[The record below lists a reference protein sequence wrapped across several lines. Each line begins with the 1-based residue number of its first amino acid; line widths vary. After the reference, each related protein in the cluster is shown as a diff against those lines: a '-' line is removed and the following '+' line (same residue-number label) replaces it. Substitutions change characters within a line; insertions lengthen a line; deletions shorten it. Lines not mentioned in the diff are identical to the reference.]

1 MPDSLV
7 RHSGSQD
14 VRAACGLCPPGVVPS
29 GACTGRYEEF
39 AVSMDDVFNLVEG
52 FDRASS
58 LKAPAGHVSLG
69 RALFAWRHRKFFL
82 LFCFAFKGRVCARP
96 IVSVLIG
103 CALRAPTLRSTLAT
117 S

>member
-14 VRAACGLCPPGVVPS
+14 VRAACGLFPPGVVPS

-69 RALFAWRHRKFFL
+69 RALFAWRAQEVCFL
-82 LFCFAFKGRVCARP
+82 LFCSAFNCARP
-96 IVSVLIG
+96 IGSVLIG